1 MVDESKL
8 IFYTGAPGS
17 KWSATAHLITMNSKW
32 PINTS
37 DYSTERTY
45 THENKPIA
53 HQGAYWG
60 PGNGIGENFH
70 QLSSMSKDEVL
81 HEIDRPY
88 ADKSWDKYRLIKCHH
103 FSSNLDWIKT
113 NFPSSKILIVLR
125 PDIICLRGWLVT
137 GGFNKITYPNYSV
150 FYKNKFVLEEKIIEE
165 NAAARKFIYQNDLEL
180 NVVRKKYWKNWWGID
195 CDTEEK
201 ETYMYSLEGKIDQPD
216 VEDSLRFDVTIA
228 DYNF

>member
-17 KWSATAHLITMNSKW
+17 KWSATAHLITMNSRW

-37 DYSTERTY
+37 DYSKERTY

-70 QLSSMSKDEVL
+70 QLSNMGKDEVL
-81 HEIDRPY
+81 HEIDKPY
-88 ADKSWDKYRLIKCHH
+88 SDKSWDKYRLIKCHH
-103 FSSNLDWIKT
+103 FSSHLDWIKE
-113 NFPSSKILIVLR
+113 NFPQSKILIVLR

-137 GGFNKITYPNYSV
+137 GGFHTITYPNYSV
-150 FYKNKFVLEEKIIEE
+150 FYKNKFVLE
-165 NAAARKFIYQNDLEL
+165 EL

-201 ETYMYSLEGKIDQPD
+201 ETYMYSLEGKIDQPE
-216 VEDSLRFDVTIA
+216 VEDTLRFDVTIA